1 MQLYL
6 IRHPRPLVAPG
17 VCYGQLDLPLAEPA
31 DAAATLLRAALQEA
45 RATAHPA
52 AHPAG
57 APAAQVTVI
66 SSPLRRCRELA
77 MALDPVPRFDSRLM
91 ELDFGAW
98 EGTPWDA
105 IPRADLDRWA
115 ADPFGFAPPG
125 GEAPA
130 AMAARV
136 VAFAAEIE
144 ALAAGGDLLVV
155 AHHGPLRVL
164 AAHLLGL
171 PPTASL
177 RLQFDFARLA
187 CFTLAPAGNVLRWLN
202 R

>member
-1 MQLYL
+1 VQLYL

-17 VCYGQLDLPLAEPA
+17 VCYGQLDLPLAEPVA
-31 DAAATLLRAALQEA
+31 SAAAPLRAALLAA
-45 RATAHPA
+45 R
-52 AHPAG
+52 PAG
-57 APAAQVTVI
+57 DADAPLTVI
-66 SSPLRRCRELA
+66 SSPLQRCRLLA
-77 MALDPVPRFDSRLM
+77 AALHPAPRFDPRLL
-91 ELDFGAW
+91 EVDFGAW
-98 EGTPWDA
+98 EGTPWEA

-115 ADPFGFAPPG
+115 ADPFGFTPPG

-130 AMAARV
+130 TMAARV
-136 VAFAAEIE
+136 VAFAADLE
-144 ALAAGGDLLVV
+144 ALAAGGDLVVV

-171 PPTASL
+171 PPTAAL

-187 CFTLAPAGNVLRWLN
+187 CFSVDRAGTVLRWLN